1 MPVIKGVR
9 IFEDLHALAH
19 RWVQYAS
26 EDYPISFE
34 EFLKNTE
41 PSRYQRLYNIFCFT
55 QEQVD
60 REVNEI
66 PEEKTT

>member
-1 MPVIKGVR
+1 MIKGVR

-26 EDYPISFE
+26 DNHSISFE
-34 EFLKNTE
+34 EFLKNEE
-41 PSRYQRLYNIFCFT
+41 PSRHQRLYNIFCFA

-60 REVNEI
+60 QEVKVLSE
-66 PEEKTT
+66 EEK